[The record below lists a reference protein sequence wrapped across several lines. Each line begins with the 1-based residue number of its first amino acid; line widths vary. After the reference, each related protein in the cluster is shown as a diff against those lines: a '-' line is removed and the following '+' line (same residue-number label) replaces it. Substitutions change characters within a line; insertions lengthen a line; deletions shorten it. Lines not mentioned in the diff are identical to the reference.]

1 MIRRC
6 ICYLML
12 LLCGMPFG
20 LHAQERTYSF
30 SSESDRYFSDQ
41 TYDSLFRQYARE
53 AALSIGAPAENAIN
67 AFESG
72 EQEILSDLRPA
83 LGADFQR
90 IEKKISKPAPSGT
103 RAYKRQ
109 LETYRQSIRRQII
122 RVIQQNPSLRTALRR
137 VNQQDRI
144 LHFDQTIQVQENG
157 ALLVVEEISIY
168 NGKDEQNNNPIK
180 RGITRDFP
188 TVYYNQLGLRHLIP
202 FSLRSVKRNG
212 ENEAYHTEKLRNG
225 MRIFLGSADQFLST
239 GIHHYR
245 IEYQTNHQLIFH
257 ENKDELYW
265 NVNGTG
271 WLLSTEKVS
280 CRIRFPESCRI
291 LEQTCYT
298 GAQGS
303 TSRDCHTNL
312 LGANELSFR
321 SKKPFAPGEGL
332 TIAVAVKKGV
342 FKEAAHS
349 KQWLQLAKD
358 NGIFTAGILAV
369 LLTLVINWLVWL
381 RLGRDPQ
388 KGIII
393 PQFEP
398 PAGFSPADLGYA
410 FSQQYSPHLFSAAIL
425 DMAVKQCLEIEV
437 DQEGLL
443 IKRPTYSFLKR
454 NEHKEEQN
462 HFSKTYGFDTDDLH
476 QQKAKKGSYNAKIA
490 SAYSALERTLK
501 ERVEASE
508 KKSGFHIFSKNDQY
522 LGLSILFWVFF
533 VIATVSWIGIFHSP
547 VAFMLSMGG
556 LILLGIL
563 IQVVFA
569 KIMSAYTAHG
579 RKIADHIEGFRLYL
593 STTEKSV
600 YELLNPPEENLQL
613 FEKFLPYAVALGIE
627 NTWAE
632 RFKNQLEPTEGNRY
646 RPSYYRF
653 HSTGGFQSGEMA
665 SSLANGLSSTIAS
678 ATSPPSS
685 SSGGSSGG
693 GFSGGGGGGGG
704 GGGW

>member
-1 MIRRC
+1 
-6 ICYLML
+6 LK
-12 LLCGMPFG
+12 
-20 LHAQERTYSF
+20 AQERTYSF
-30 SSESDRYFSDQ
+30 TAESDRYFSDQ
-41 TYDSLFRQYARE
+41 TYDSLFRHYARE
-53 AALSIGAPAENAIN
+53 AALSLGAPAENALG

-72 EQEILSDLRPA
+72 EQEILSDLLPA
-83 LGADFQR
+83 LRTDFQG
-90 IEKKISKPAPSGT
+90 IEKKIAKPASLGT

-109 LETYRQSIRRQII
+109 MESYRQSIRRHII
-122 RVIQQNPSLRTALRR
+122 RIIQQNSSLREALRR

-144 LHFDQTIQVQENG
+144 LHFDQSIQVQENG
-157 ALLVVEEISIY
+157 TLLVVEEISVY

-188 TVYYNQLGLRHLIP
+188 TVYHNQLGLRHLIP

-225 MRIFLGSADQFLST
+225 MRIFLGSANQFLPT
-239 GIHHYR
+239 GIHRYR
-245 IEYQTNHQLIFH
+245 IEYETKHQLIFH

-271 WLLSTEKVS
+271 WLLSMEKVS
-280 CRIRFPESCRI
+280 CRIRFPASCRI

-303 TSRDCHTNL
+303 TSNDCQFNL
-312 LGANELSFR
+312 LAANELSFK

-332 TIAVAVKKGV
+332 TIAVAVNKGV
-342 FKEAAHS
+342 FREVPQPT
-349 KQWLQLAKD
+349 QWIQLAKD
-358 NGIFTAGILAV
+358 NGIFTAGLLAV
-369 LLTLVINWLVWL
+369 LLTLVINGLVWF
-381 RLGRDPQ
+381 RMGRDPR

-393 PQFEP
+393 PHFEP

-410 FSQQYSPHLFSAAIL
+410 YSQQYSPHLFSAAVL

-462 HFSKTYGFDTDDLH
+462 QFYATYGFDTDALH

-490 SAYSALERTLK
+490 GAYHALERTLK

-508 KKSGFHIFSKNDQY
+508 NKSGFHIFSKNDQY
-522 LGLSILFWVFF
+522 LGLSILFWVLF
-533 VIATVSWIGIFHSP
+533 VVATVSWIGIFRSP
-547 VAFMLSMGG
+547 VAFMVSMGG

-569 KIMSAYTAHG
+569 RIMSAYTVHG
-579 RKIADHIEGFRLYL
+579 RQIADQIEGFRLYL

-632 RFKNQLEPTEGNRY
+632 RFKNQLEPVEGNGY
-646 RPSYYRF
+646 RPSYYSF
-653 HSTGGFQSGEMA
+653 HSSGGFQSGDMV
-665 SSLANGLSSTIAS
+665 SSLSSGLSSTIAS
-678 ATSPPSS
+678 ASSPPSS